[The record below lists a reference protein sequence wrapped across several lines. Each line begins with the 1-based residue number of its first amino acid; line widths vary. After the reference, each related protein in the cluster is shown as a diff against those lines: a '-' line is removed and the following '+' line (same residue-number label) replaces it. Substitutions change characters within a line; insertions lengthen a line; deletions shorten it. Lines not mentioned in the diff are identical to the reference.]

1 MTEPSP
7 PRILILESD
16 ETISRHVQTLLA
28 KEGWSVQCEMVSKQA
43 LQQLEDS
50 KTAPF
55 NLFISSFKLP
65 RMEGDDILKNA
76 KIISPMTQRMLMVPD
91 NEADMVIRAINKGG
105 INSCIVYPFTDEDL
119 INQAKSCLVQFRMAM
134 KRRQLKRVTAHQ
146 NKQMFQIAQKL
157 KKKAQAVKD
166 LIDEK
171 KAEKLMLRS
180 NLRKALKD
188 NGPSGQYT
196 LGDRMDKNKVLAT
209 PEAFQSQFIM
219 LCNYIKAVFDNA
231 ASKIGIDPVVMD
243 LDGLVPLG
251 TPTPGQTEDT
261 AAHADF
267 IPKILKTAF
276 SSPMES
282 CLNLFQE
289 EKETRESDLPLSAQ
303 ITVSVSKDQTK
314 AYLQRTKGI
323 ESDDPVTLSNLLEL
337 LREQYITHGIIED
350 EAIEAWIAVL
360 KTGKEDLVVARGEAP
375 VPGKDGK
382 ITYHFENDFT
392 NPGKVMEDGTIDFRD
407 RGRIPYV
414 GKGDLI
420 AEKIPAI
427 ESKNG
432 TTVFGDPI
440 PVEEVMDP
448 LFINGSGTRI
458 SEDGLSIYADLD
470 GQPHLDAMGN
480 ITVNPELTIKGDVD
494 FETGNIEFKGNIVVT
509 GIIKEGF
516 TVKCI
521 NLTAKE
527 IEGAKI
533 DLSGDLNVSAGITD
547 ATITAQ
553 GTVYAKFINHSMVK
567 GFGNLV
573 IQKEIIDSNIFISG
587 ACQNPTGHIISSK
600 INAKSGVEAGKIGTQ
615 ASKPATLRVGTDD
628 HIEEVVR
635 EVDASLQKSLS
646 RLQELREKIKS
657 IETQDQELYERIT
670 QKAQIQEKA
679 QNEIKEI
686 TKTLSDLK
694 KADPAEGQR
703 AASRIKKLTEI
714 AEAAELQLNEIF
726 ETQDQFAKQI
736 DQLKEQVTLI
746 EARNKT
752 YVLQKKGL
760 RVFADKTTALP
771 RVVVQGKIVQDT
783 VIQGPNASLVLRDD
797 RSRCQIQ
804 ETARQEDGLH
814 LYEMSVADL

>member
-1 MTEPSP
+1 
-7 PRILILESD
+7 
-16 ETISRHVQTLLA
+16 
-28 KEGWSVQCEMVSKQA
+28 MVSKQA
-43 LQQLEDS
+43 LQQLEAS
-50 KTAPF
+50 KAAPF

-65 RMEGDDILKNA
+65 KMEGDDILKNA
-76 KIISPMTQRMLMVPD
+76 KIISPMTQRMLMVPE
-91 NEADMVIRAINKGG
+91 NEPDMVIRAINKGG
-105 INSCIVYPFTDEDL
+105 INSCIVFPFTDEDL
-119 INQAKSCLVQFRMAM
+119 INQAKNCLAQFGMVM

-146 NKQMFQIAQKL
+146 NRQMFQIAQKL
-157 KKKAQAVKD
+157 KKKTQTSKE
-166 LIDEK
+166 LIAEK
-171 KAEKLMLRS
+171 KAKKLMLGS
-180 NLRKALKD
+180 NLRKALKGS
-188 NGPSGQYT
+188 GPCGEYT
-196 LGDRMDKNKVLAT
+196 LGDRMDQNKVLAA

-231 ASKIGIDPVVMD
+231 ASKIGLDPVVMD

-251 TPTPGQTEDT
+251 TPTPGRTEDT

-267 IPKILKTAF
+267 IPKILKSAF

-282 CLNLFQE
+282 CQNLFQE
-289 EKETRESDLPLSAQ
+289 ETEPREIDLTLSDP
-303 ITVSVSKDQTK
+303 IIVSVSKDQTK
-314 AYLQRTKGI
+314 AYLQRTKEI
-323 ESDDPVTLSNLLEL
+323 DDNEPVTLSTMLDL
-337 LREQYITHGIIED
+337 LREQRIAYGIVED

-360 KTGKEDLVVARGEAP
+360 QTEKEDLVVARGEAP

-440 PVEEVMDP
+440 PVEAVMDP
-448 LFINGSGTRI
+448 LFISGSGTRI

-470 GQPHLDAMGN
+470 GQPYVDAMGN
-480 ITVNPELTIKGDVD
+480 ITVNPELKINGDVD
-494 FETGNIEFKGNIVVT
+494 FETGNIDFKGNIVVT
-509 GIIKEGF
+509 GMIKEGF

-547 ATITAQ
+547 STIAAQ
-553 GTVYAKFINHSMVK
+553 GNVYAKFINHSMIK

-573 IQKEIIDSNIFISG
+573 IQKEIIDSNIILSG

-600 INAKSGVEAGKIGTQ
+600 ITAKCGIEAGKIGTQ
-615 ASKPATLRVGTDD
+615 SSKPATLRVGTDD
-628 HIEEVVR
+628 HTEELVR
-635 EVDASLQKSLS
+635 EVDIHLQKSLS
-646 RLQELREKIKS
+646 RLTELREKIKS
-657 IETQDQELYERIT
+657 IEAQDQELYERIT
-670 QKAQIQEKA
+670 QKAQTQEKA
-679 QNEIKEI
+679 QNDIKEI

-694 KADPAEGQR
+694 KTDPVEGQK

-714 AEAAELQLNEIF
+714 AETAELQLNEIF
-726 ETQDQFAKQI
+726 ETQDQFAEQI
-736 DQLKEQVTLI
+736 DQLKEQVILM
-746 EARNKT
+746 EERNKT
-752 YVLQKKGL
+752 YVIQKKGL
-760 RVFADKTTALP
+760 RAFADKTTALP

-783 VIQGPNASLVLRDD
+783 VIQSPNASLVLRDD
-797 RSRCQIQ
+797 LSRCQIQ

-814 LYEMSVADL
+814 FYEMSVADL